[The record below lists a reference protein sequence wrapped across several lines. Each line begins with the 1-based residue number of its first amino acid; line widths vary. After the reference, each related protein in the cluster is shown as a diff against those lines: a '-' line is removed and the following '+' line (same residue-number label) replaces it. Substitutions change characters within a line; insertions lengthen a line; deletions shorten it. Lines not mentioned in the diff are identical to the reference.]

1 MEKTIITTS
10 SSAEREAA
18 LHCIDALADDPA
30 AIAALYR
37 FAYFVRTLS
46 TPQPL
51 PIRRTPHGVRGLK

>member
-1 MEKTIITTS
+1 MEKMIYTTS

-37 FAYFVRTLS
+37 FAYFVRTLR

-51 PIRRTPHGVRGLK
+51 PIRRE